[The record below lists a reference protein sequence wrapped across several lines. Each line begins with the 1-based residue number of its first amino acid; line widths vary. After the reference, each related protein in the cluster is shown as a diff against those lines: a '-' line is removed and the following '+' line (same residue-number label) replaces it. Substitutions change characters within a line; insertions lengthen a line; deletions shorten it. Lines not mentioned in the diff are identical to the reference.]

1 MALCKYCKDIDLID
15 LWVSKSPQNHQP
27 SFLALTLSAE
37 DCPSCSIILSCLP
50 SSLVGSHQFPIS
62 LDQAAAIPRLNLV
75 TINGYKYATTITDC
89 PIKIDS
95 LLFYFNEQKLI
106 SEKIDVEDRRT
117 HKADPKY
124 FSIYL
129 DAYADSGKQ

>member
-1 MALCKYCKDIDLID
+1 M
-15 LWVSKSPQNHQP
+15 
-27 SFLALTLSAE
+27 
-37 DCPSCSIILSCLP
+37 
-50 SSLVGSHQFPIS
+50 
-62 LDQAAAIPRLNLV
+62 

-106 SEKIDVEDRRT
+106 SEKIDVQDGRT